1 MDGSVLDAIYGK
13 HYDLETF
20 ENELVKVEPAGLCIR
35 VGIKNSAGMP
45 FSWWELR
52 YPFMPPP
59 LGVSWPKQNGW
70 EFTVE
75 APTQEETRAVFSCGD
90 ERHILTLRVTD
101 PTAHPKP
108 VEVSW
113 E

>member
-1 MDGSVLDAIYGK
+1 MDGSVLDAISGK

-20 ENELVKVEPAGLCIR
+20 ENELVKVESAGPCIR
-35 VGIKNSAGMP
+35 VGIKNGTGTP
-45 FSWWELR
+45 FSWWEPR
-52 YPFMPPP
+52 YPFAAPPP
-59 LGVSWPKQNGW
+59 GVSWPKQNGW

-75 APTQEETRAVFSCGD
+75 APTQEETRAIFSRGD
-90 ERHILTLRVTD
+90 ERHVLTLRVTN

-108 VEVSW
+108 IEVSW